1 MPYQEE
7 ARGVIQRMK
16 EKVTLKMR
24 WTRLYLYYFIA
35 THDQKK
41 FPVQVRHDLLMLR
54 KTKKR
59 KTKNIYLKTFAK
71 SYGILQISKD
81 QKD

>member
-24 WTRLYLYYFIA
+24 WTRLNLYCFIVI
-35 THDQKK
+35 HDQEN
-41 FPVQVRHDLLMLR
+41 FLVRVRHDLLMLR

-59 KTKNIYLKTFAK
+59 KTKKKSLKTFAK
-71 SYGILQISKD
+71 SYGSLQISKD
-81 QKD
+81 